1 MTLGTHV
8 AFASVLYLGGATL
21 FGYKP
26 DPISWALAAVACLLP
41 DIDLPPSK
49 IGRLFWLV
57 SVPLE
62 RRFGHRTLTHS
73 LVIVL
78 AVAVLSWPLT
88 LIAPLYWGC
97 VVGGYGS
104 HLWIDMLNVRG
115 VDLFWPSPARLVA
128 PGNRNWR
135 IAVGSKAEMML
146 LSVLLVMTAALYPL
160 SHIGFRD
167 ALQALLRSFDI
178 AVEQYQRQIGTHGY
192 NLDLVASDNLTL
204 ERVTCR
210 CPVVGLW
217 KGGLVVLQDGQPRA
231 VGRSQQNHNL
241 LPMTGRLLEG
251 DLLTVQAVR
260 VEMKGRTLRG
270 LLSQI
275 DQRRVYFIN
284 GEIQTGKIDPIANL
298 DLYQP
303 VTYSGQTMTIRYA
316 RAQELGPWLD
326 LVAAKGEVFVQFWL
340 RPGEQPVY
348 FDLGNDPPADPIPA
362 ELRRFL

>member
-1 MTLGTHV
+1 MTLPTHL

-26 DPISWALAAVACLLP
+26 DPISWALAAVASLLP

-49 IGRLFWLV
+49 IGRLFWFI

-73 LVIVL
+73 LVVVL

-88 LIAPLYWGC
+88 LIQPLYWGC
-97 VVGGYGS
+97 VVGGYWS

-115 VDLFWPSPARLVA
+115 VDLFWPSPMRLVA
-128 PGNRNWR
+128 PGNRHWR
-135 IAVGSKAEMML
+135 IAVGSKAEMIL

-167 ALQALLRSFDI
+167 ALQALLKSFDI
-178 AVEQYQRQIGTHGY
+178 AVEQYQRQIGTHWY
-192 NLDLVASDNLTL
+192 DLELVASDNLTL

-217 KGGLVVLQDGQPRA
+217 KGGLVVLQDGKPRA
-231 VGRSQQNHNL
+231 VGKSPQNHNL
-241 LPMTGRLLEG
+241 LPITGRLIEG
-251 DLLTVQAVR
+251 DLLTVQSMR
-260 VEMKGRTLRG
+260 VEMKGRTLRW
-270 LLSQI
+270 LLGKI

-284 GEIQTGKIDPIANL
+284 GEVQTGRIEPVANIE
-298 DLYQP
+298 LYQP
-303 VTYSGQTMTIRYA
+303 VTYSGQTMTLRYA

-340 RPGEQPVY
+340 RSGEQPVF
-348 FDLGNDPPADPIPA
+348 FDLGNEPPADPIPE
-362 ELRRFL
+362 ELKRFL